1 MCINVCKW
9 KLDKSKI
16 NIRTET
22 IDRRINI
29 FILPISFQAVSQFSI
44 ILFCYQNDNKSSA
57 IFQLQS
63 LVFNWTIS
71 RISFQNS
78 LFSKLIGRKGPFCST
93 FFFMI
98 NFALIWR
105 YLREMHLNEKWS
117 KFACQFEG
125 CNFPC
130 SLVFVLMSNCI
141 YWNFIDIG
149 IYSNSLE
156 FIGRLQLSNGRMPVS
171 WRLCSQRRFLAKLYP
186 ILE

>member
-16 NIRTET
+16 NIRTEHSH
-22 IDRRINI
+22 ILSSSESI
-29 FILPISFQAVSQFSI
+29 FHYPFLLSF
-44 ILFCYQNDNKSSA
+44 CSA

-105 YLREMHLNEKWS
+105 YLKEMHLNEKWS

-125 CNFPC
+125 VQF
-130 SLVFVLMSNCI
+130 SLFACI
-141 YWNFIDIG
+141 CIDVKLYLLKFHRYWNLFEFIG
-149 IYSNSLE
+149 IYWKIAIVEWQNASFMASL
-156 FIGRLQLSNGRMPVS
+156 
-171 WRLCSQRRFLAKLYP
+171 
-186 ILE
+186 